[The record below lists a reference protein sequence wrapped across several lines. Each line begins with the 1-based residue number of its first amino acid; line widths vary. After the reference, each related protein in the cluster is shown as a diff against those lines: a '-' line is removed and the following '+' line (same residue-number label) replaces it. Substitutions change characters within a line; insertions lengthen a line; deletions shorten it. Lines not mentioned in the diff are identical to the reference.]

1 MGQILLNTPQGK
13 VKVNIAGDA
22 PNAEEQSAIIQQ
34 FYPDQ
39 APAAAGPQIDLATAS
54 MDEIREFARQ
64 RRAMGVSPTTGE
76 ALTEEEFIST
86 YKEPGVD
93 YSTGLDSVDG
103 FSRLQFGRMETPEEK
118 AAYLESSV
126 GPGGYRTD
134 ALGRFILTEQGRQ
147 TLGLGEGKELAI
159 DEEGLSFGDV
169 KEFFGQSGVPIATG
183 LGAALITSGIGIIPG
198 TLITAAAA
206 GTGKLLDEA
215 VEYAEGFQRQSLN
228 DIARDSAMEAVFAGT
243 GEVIGRGLSGL
254 FGRMIKGPG
263 GAENEAVRAQAREM
277 INRGLRPTVAGAT
290 SEEFR
295 PVLNRLQAVYEGV
308 FPNQA
313 AAQNNLDILLNELRT
328 VGGVT
333 GKQVEDLGEV
343 VQRDITS
350 FYGTQDDL
358 LALAQK
364 TLDDAVEKEISA
376 VIKPLKQGQDVPQ
389 SLVEDIMARKSL
401 FDEDLDKLYT
411 RSTDILKGGNNIVPT
426 AGIKRELEELI
437 ATSPADI
444 GNTKFARQVQSLSE
458 YATPLEINRLRK
470 ALTDAS
476 YNPELVGGVQQG
488 ALGALKG
495 AVNNSMIDAEFAL
508 QRGLNT
514 LNEQFGT
521 GTASNVSRTLN
532 SIVKPGSAQET
543 VALTVGQLKDGL
555 SLLRKS
561 NQLYRQGVTRFDNVV
576 VQDILKQARKGQLN
590 TRFIFDKV
598 VQADNPQAL
607 DQLLK
612 AVRGVPNLV
621 TDIGESR
628 RFVQSQRIGTQ
639 TVDEALETVRG
650 LPANDPTRRFVES
663 EAAKIQARAQQ
674 RGALRGTGAQAAED
688 LRERL
693 AQTYLDRAITR
704 SRVRD
709 PMTGQRIIDP
719 VKLAANLREKG
730 TTVDRLF
737 GKDKAKLDDLIDT
750 LETGKANVAPEVA
763 EQLGS
768 RPLAEALDTFKT
780 RAAERKALDR
790 NAVLRQ
796 LDTGEVDK
804 IADTVLKQPNAVAMA
819 KRALAPQTME
829 AVRDE
834 AMGRI
839 INQIGGVVEEGGQI
853 RLAGNFLD
861 DFISGRLGGKLNSV
875 LKSYGQGHLD
885 SLFGKGTYN
894 SLTKLSDDMTAASNA
909 AIKGKGG
916 LAAPQIALSLSVVGF
931 LTNPIATLSTGL
943 GFKAMSQLLR
953 NPTVLKAMMAS
964 RSKNTVS
971 DFLKGKM
978 VSGDPIGQGFQ
989 ATQQILAGLGTQAVR
1004 GTSGQTEEETRP
1016 AQQMAQQQ
1024 QPQASTIMEQVR
1036 PIAESALGQVDVL
1049 TGGAQAPSQTGN
1061 EVSPILVPDP
1071 VTRATF
1077 GSR

>member
-1 MGQILLNTPQGK
+1 MGQILLNTPQGR

-22 PNAEEQSAIIQQ
+22 PTSEEQAAIIEH

-39 APAAAGPQIDLATAS
+39 APTAAPNIDLATAS
-54 MDEIREFARQ
+54 MEEIREFARQ
-64 RRAMGVSPTTGE
+64 RRAMGVSPTTGQP
-76 ALTEEEFIST
+76 LTEEEFVQE

-93 YSTGLDSVDG
+93 YSTGVDDVEG
-103 FSRLQFGRMETPEEK
+103 FSRVQFGRMETPEEK
-118 AAYLESSV
+118 AAYLESRV
-126 GPGGYRTD
+126 GPEGYRRD
-134 ALGRFILTEQGRQ
+134 ALGRFIITGQGRQ
-147 TLGLGEGKELAI
+147 TLGMGEGKDIAI

-183 LGAALITSGIGIIPG
+183 LGAALMTSGVGFVPG
-198 TLITAAAA
+198 ALITAAAA

-215 VEYAEGFQRQSLN
+215 VEYAEGYQRQSLS
-228 DIARDSAMEAVFAGT
+228 DVGRDAAMEAVFAGL
-243 GEVIGRGLSGL
+243 GETVGRGLSAL

-263 GAENEAVRAQAREM
+263 GAQNEALRAEAREM

-313 AAQNNLDILLNELRT
+313 AAQNNLNILLQELRG
-328 VGGVT
+328 VAGVT
-333 GKQVEDLGEV
+333 GKQVDDLGEI
-343 VQRDITS
+343 VQRDIAS
-350 FYGTQDDL
+350 FYGSQDDL
-358 LALAQK
+358 LAMAQRN
-364 TLDDAVEKEISA
+364 LDDAIKNEIDA
-376 VIKPLKQGQDVPQ
+376 VIKPLKQGQDVPEN
-389 SLVEDIMARKSL
+389 LVRDIMTRKSL
-401 FDEDLDKLYT
+401 FDEDLDRLYT

-444 GNTKFARQVQSLSE
+444 GNTKFARLVTSLPD

-476 YNPELVGGVQQG
+476 YNPDLVAGVQQG
-488 ALGALKG
+488 ALGALKS
-495 AVNNSMIDAEFAL
+495 AVNDSMIDAELAL

-514 LNEQFGT
+514 LQQEFGV
-521 GTASNVSRTLN
+521 GTSTSVSRTLN
-532 SIVKPGSAQET
+532 SVLKPGAREAED
-543 VALTVGQLKDGL
+543 VALSVSQLKDGL

-561 NQLYRQGVTRFDNVV
+561 NQLYRQGISRFDNVV
-576 VQDILKQARKGQLN
+576 VQDIIKQAKKGQLN

-598 VQADNPQAL
+598 IQADNPEAL

-612 AVRGVPNLV
+612 AVRGVPNLI

-628 RFVQSQRIGTQ
+628 RFLQRQRIGTQ
-639 TVDEALETVRG
+639 TVEEALETVRG
-650 LPANDPTRRFVES
+650 LPANDPTRRFVEQQVAAL
-663 EAAKIQARAQQ
+663 EADALQ
-674 RGALRGTGAQAAED
+674 RSAFRGTGAQAAEQ
-688 LRERL
+688 LRENL
-693 AQTYLDRAITR
+693 AKTYLDRALSR

-709 PMTGQRIIDP
+709 PMTGQRVIDP

-737 GKDKAKLDDLIDT
+737 GKDKTRLDEVIDA
-750 LETGKANVAPEVA
+750 LETGKSNVAPDVA
-763 EQLGS
+763 EQLAS
-768 RPLAEALDTFKT
+768 RPLADALDTFKT
-780 RAAERKALDR
+780 RLAERKGFDR
-790 NAVLRQ
+790 NAVLRE
-796 LDTGEVDK
+796 LETGDVGR
-804 IADTVLKQPNAVAMA
+804 IADAVLKQPNAVSMA
-819 KRALAPQTME
+819 KRALAPETME

-853 RLAGNFLD
+853 RLTGNFLEQ
-861 DFISGRLGGKLNSV
+861 FISGGLGNKLSNV
-875 LKSYGQGHLD
+875 LKSYGESHID
-885 SLFGKGTYN
+885 SLFGKNTYS
-894 SLTKLSDDMTAASNA
+894 SLTKLADDMTAASNA

-916 LAAPQIALSLSVVGF
+916 LAAPQIALSLSVVGL

-964 RSKNTVS
+964 RSKNTAQ
-971 DFLKGKM
+971 DFFRGKL

-989 ATQQILAGLGTQAVR
+989 AALQIAAGLGTQAVR
-1004 GTSGQTEEETRP
+1004 GSTEQTEQETQA
-1016 AQQMAQQQ
+1016 AQRMAQQAPQTSSVTQ
-1024 QPQASTIMEQVR
+1024 QLA
-1036 PIAESALGQVDVL
+1036 PIAESVLGQVDVL
-1049 TGGAQAPSQTGN
+1049 RGDMGAVSQTRQTP
-1061 EVSPILVPDP
+1061 SPILVPDP
-1071 VTRATF
+1071 ITRATF
-1077 GSR
+1077 EGR